1 MALKVTRRATDTPTR
16 EDSMHPRS
24 RQGELARRDERGDAM
39 RPAREGAGGGDR
51 MREIRRRIAA
61 DAYRSPEVAEEIARR
76 ILHAP
81 EL

>member
-1 MALKVTRRATDTPTR
+1 
-16 EDSMHPRS
+16 MHPRS
-24 RQGELARRDERGDAM
+24 GQNGLTRRGERDDAM
-39 RPAREGAGGGDR
+39 RPAREGARGDR

-76 ILHAP
+76 ILLSR